1 LGFTKTVRLHRDQ
14 FVPHRWLDSEQRFE
28 RNPTKRV
35 YYLSIEFLIGRLL
48 FDSLINLRLLETAR
62 SALSS
67 LGVNLDQLREL
78 EPDAALGNGGLGR
91 LAACYMDSM
100 ASLAV
105 PAYGYGIR
113 YEHGLFMQE
122 IRHGWQRELLLRDA

>member
-1 LGFTKTVRLHRDQ
+1 M
-14 FVPHRWLDSEQRFE
+14 EQRFD
-28 RNPTKRV
+28 RNPSKRV
-35 YYLSIEFLIGRLL
+35 YYLSIEFLIGQLL

-67 LGVNLDQLREL
+67 LGVNLDQLGEF
-78 EPDAALGNGGLGR
+78 EADAALGNGGLGR

-113 YEHGLFMQE
+113 YEHGLFMQQ
-122 IRHGWQRELLLRDA
+122 ITR